1 LFLFLFIPLKG
12 AVFNMVNF
20 NPHQRIVVVV
30 VVIMAIEVAGEETV
44 YVLTDLTTI
53 LIEAQDIKQNQ

>member
-1 LFLFLFIPLKG
+1 
-12 AVFNMVNF
+12 MVNF